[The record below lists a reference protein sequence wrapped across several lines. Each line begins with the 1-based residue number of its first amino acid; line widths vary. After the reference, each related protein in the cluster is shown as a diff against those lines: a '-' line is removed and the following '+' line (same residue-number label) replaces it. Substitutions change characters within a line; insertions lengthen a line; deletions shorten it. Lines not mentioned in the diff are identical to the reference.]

1 MKRELFKDCI
11 TVDLASRV
19 CSVED
24 SDSVPKEAVAVRF
37 EVRRGTNFKM
47 GSSKNLLEGREV
59 LKRASLRLSFFP

>member
-1 MKRELFKDCI
+1 
-11 TVDLASRV
+11 
-19 CSVED
+19 VED
-24 SDSVPKEAVAVRF
+24 SDSVPEEAVAVRF